1 MSQPNVITYHPNLQ
15 AALDLAKAGI
25 RVFPVTPDK
34 RPLVKWKT
42 EATTDPAKIRRWW
55 RRWPDAMPAFATGDE
70 SGIDVLD
77 LDRKDGKDGFKAL
90 AALGID
96 PADLSWVAARFGTGS
111 PLIGLLKPCRNCPLR
126 LKLPHGI
133 ETMRKPLPTIRV
145 KYVAEDNDRHGNV
158 RLYLR
163 KPGLAKTRLPGP
175 LGSPEFWAAYHKA
188 LAAAPAPVRHAGPLP
203 GSIRRLVAEY
213 YKTPEFKRLD
223 AKTRRVRMA
232 AFERFCAYV
241 PDGGTVPDG
250 DRAFAEMR
258 AKHVRARRDLLD
270 KTPGTANN
278 LVKFLRVL
286 FAFAIRYDHHD
297 RNPAADV
304 ELMPGSAEGWHS
316 WTLAEIEQFESKY
329 PAGTTPRLVLALALY
344 TGQRRADLA
353 VMGRQQERE
362 GWLRF
367 TQNKGRNKSPV
378 RLQIPI
384 IPELRRILDASPTG
398 DLIYITGATGQ
409 PLKPNSLGNSFRDWC
424 NAAGLPNCSL
434 HGLRKAAASRLAELG
449 CSEFQIM
456 SITGRM
462 TSKEVTRYTRAAS
475 QRTRAEGAL
484 ARITGEHTA
493 DKSVPLFE
501 ASAESGTNLPTNDL
515 KLNTTKS

>member
-1 MSQPNVITYHPNLQ
+1 
-15 AALDLAKAGI
+15 
-25 RVFPVTPDK
+25 
-34 RPLVKWKT
+34 
-42 EATTDPAKIRRWW
+42 
-55 RRWPDAMPAFATGDE
+55 
-70 SGIDVLD
+70 
-77 LDRKDGKDGFKAL
+77 
-90 AALGID
+90 
-96 PADLSWVAARFGTGS
+96 
-111 PLIGLLKPCRNCPLR
+111 
-126 LKLPHGI
+126 
-133 ETMRKPLPTIRV
+133 MRKSVPTIRV
-145 KYVAEDNDRHGNV
+145 KYVVEDKDRHGNV

-175 LGSPEFWAAYHKA
+175 VGSPEFWAAYHKA
-188 LAAAPAPVRHAGPLP
+188 LAAPPVPVRPSGPLP
-203 GSIRRLVAEY
+203 GSIRWLVQEY

-223 AKTRRVRMA
+223 AKTRRVRVA

-241 PDGGTVPDG
+241 PEGGTVPDG

-304 ELMPGSAEGWHS
+304 ELLKGSAEGWHS

-329 PAGTTPRLVLALALY
+329 PVGTVPRLVLSLALY

-353 VMGRQQERE
+353 VMGRQQERD
-362 GWLRF
+362 GWLHF

-384 IPELRRILDASPTG
+384 IDELRHVLDASPTG

-434 HGLRKAAASRLAELG
+434 HGLRKAAAARLAELG
-449 CSEFQIM
+449 CSEFEIM
-456 SITGRM
+456 SITGHM
-462 TSKEVTRYTRAAS
+462 TSKEVTRYTRGAD

-484 ARITGEHTA
+484 ARISAEHSA

-501 ASAESGTNLPTNDL
+501 ASAQSGTNQPTNDL
-515 KLNTTKS
+515 KRNTKKS